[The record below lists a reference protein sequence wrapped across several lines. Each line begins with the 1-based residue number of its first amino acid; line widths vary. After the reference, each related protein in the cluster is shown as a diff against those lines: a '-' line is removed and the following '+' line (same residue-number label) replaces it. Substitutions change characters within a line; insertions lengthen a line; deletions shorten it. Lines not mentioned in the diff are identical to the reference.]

1 VNNRRR
7 DRRTAEQWQTL
18 EAAIPGV
25 SQLIE
30 AKSMD
35 AVTAPR
41 AKQLSLDMPSSVKK
55 ITPPKSTEAA
65 ALVTTKGLHLTD
77 QPRRA

>member
-1 VNNRRR
+1 MKNSRR
-7 DRRTAEQWQTL
+7 DRRAAEQWEKL
-18 EAAIPGV
+18 ETAIPGI
-25 SQLIE
+25 SNLLE

-41 AKQLSLDMPSSVKK
+41 AKQLSLEMPSSVKK
-55 ITPPKSTEAA
+55 ITPPKSSEAA
-65 ALVTTKGLHLTD
+65 ALVTTKGLHVAD